1 MAAASDSQSYATHRH
16 YVFGFHVVLFG
27 LLLVTF
33 IGSCVNLYES
43 LGDRQR
49 LYSASLLVAL
59 SFATIMTALYA
70 RVFALKAQDR
80 AIRAEE
86 QLRHFVLSGSLL
98 DPRLTVR
105 QIVGLRFACDEEFTT
120 LARRAVEQGLTEDA
134 IKREI
139 KGWRSDTYRA

>member
-1 MAAASDSQSYATHRH
+1 MAAESGSQNYASHRQ
-16 YVFGFHVVLFG
+16 YVVGFHIVLFA

-59 SFATIMTALYA
+59 SFATIMTALYG

-86 QLRHFVLSGSLL
+86 QLRHFVLNHALL

-105 QIVGLRFACDEEFTT
+105 QIVGLRFACDEEFPA
-120 LARRAVEQGLTEDA
+120 LARRAAEQGMTEDA

-139 KGWRSDTYRA
+139 KVWRADTYRA